1 MSLSND
7 EKIAINALLS
17 ISVSFDFLFDLKIKP
32 IKNNISK
39 KRKSFPKETTTILI
53 EYYTNSKYL
62 EENDII
68 ELMQKTNLTGNQIK
82 QWFINRRRRT

>member
-39 KRKSFPKETTTILI
+39 KKNLFPK
-53 EYYTNSKYL
+53 
-62 EENDII
+62 
-68 ELMQKTNLTGNQIK
+68 K
-82 QWFINRRRRT
+82 QLLF